1 MCTQS
6 LTIYGDSIMKGV
18 VLESGRYKLGAKIE
32 SFASRIFPRV
42 FNRSR
47 FGSTIEKGVE
57 QLERDLEKENIPLGV
72 VLLEFGG
79 NDCDFDWQAISENP
93 ELDRPPKTSLSRFK
107 ALYHR
112 AIELVRKA
120 GSTPVLANLPP
131 ISAEKY
137 LAWICRDG
145 LSRENILHWLGDENA
160 IYRYQ
165 EMYCRT
171 IEEIAEEE
179 NAALVDLRGAFLT
192 DRKLDGYLCEDGIHP
207 NTNGQKV
214 IMRAFRTYFETHVDG

>member
-1 MCTQS
+1 MNTQN

-18 VLESGRYKLGAKIE
+18 VLESGRYKIGAKME
-32 SFASRIFPRV
+32 SFAEKIFPRV

-47 FGSTIEKGVE
+47 FGSTIEKGVAM
-57 QLERDLEKENIPLGV
+57 LERDIAKENVPQGV

-79 NDCDFDWQAISENP
+79 NDCDFDWKAISEDP
-93 ELDRPPKTSLSRFK
+93 EQDRPPKTALTRFK
-107 ALYHR
+107 ALYRR
-112 AIELVRKA
+112 AIGLVRGA
-120 GSTPVLANLPP
+120 GSVPVVANLPP

-137 LAWICRDG
+137 LSWICRDG

-171 IEEIAEEE
+171 IEEIAQEE
-179 NAALVDLRGAFLT
+179 NVEYVDLRGAFLS
-192 DRKLDGYLCEDGIHP
+192 DRRLDSYLCDDGIHP
-207 NTNGQKV
+207 NANGQKV
-214 IMRAFRTYFETHVDG
+214 IMRAFQEYFEKHVDG

>member
-1 MCTQS
+1 MSTEN

-18 VLESGRYKLGAKIE
+18 VLEKGRYKIGEKIE
-32 SFASRIFPRV
+32 SFASRLFPRV

-57 QLERDLEKENIPLGV
+57 QLERDLERENIPQGV

-79 NDCDFDWQAISENP
+79 NDCDFDWQAISDDP
-93 ELDRPPKTSLSRFK
+93 ELDAMPKTAISRFK
-107 ALYHR
+107 ALYCR
-112 AIELVRKA
+112 AIELVRRA

-171 IEEIAEEE
+171 IEEIAGEE
-179 NAALVDLRGAFLT
+179 NADLVDLRGAFLS
-192 DRKLDGYLCEDGIHP
+192 DRKLDAYLCEDGIHP
-207 NTNGQKV
+207 NANGQKV
-214 IMRAFRTYFETHVDG
+214 IMRAFREYFEAHIDG

>member
-1 MCTQS
+1 MSTEN

-18 VLESGRYKLGAKIE
+18 VLESGRYKIGAKIE
-32 SFASRIFPRV
+32 SFASRMFSRV

-47 FGSTIEKGVE
+47 FGSTIDKGVE
-57 QLERDLEKENIPLGV
+57 QLEKDLEKENIPRGV

-79 NDCDFDWQAISENP
+79 NDCDFDWQAISDDP
-93 ELDRPPKTSLSRFK
+93 DKDRLPKTALSRFK
-107 ALYHR
+107 ALYRR
-112 AIELVRKA
+112 AIELVRRA
-120 GSTPVLANLPP
+120 GATPVLANLPP

-171 IEEIAEEE
+171 VEEIAEEE
-179 NAALVDLRGAFLT
+179 NADLVDLRGAFLS

-207 NTNGQKV
+207 NANGQKL
-214 IMRAFRTYFETHVDG
+214 IMRAFQEYFESHVNG